1 MDRIRLL
8 IVAIL
13 VSVCS
18 SVTQTPAQTTS
29 VSAAKDANAA
39 SLLSSALNAMSPVL
53 VNDITITGQAVGD
66 ASTDS
71 ESGTLTF
78 KALNGGDASLAFS
91 LASGQRNE
99 IVNPT
104 SDPQAAWSGIDGVW
118 HKTALHNTWTPA
130 AWFAPALVLESA
142 LTDPQLALQNLGST
156 SLNGRAVQHI
166 RFWRVLSSA
175 SGASATIALV
185 QGLSTVDIYLDAASN
200 LPIVLGFNLHSD
212 LNAGTNIPV
221 AVFYSN
227 WQKSSGVLVPM
238 HLQKFLNGNLL
249 DDIAVTSATVN
260 SGLTSSSFSVP
271 AVSGDA
277 Q

>member
-29 VSAAKDANAA
+29 VSAAKDANAV
-39 SLLSSALNAMSPVL
+39 SLLSSALNAMSPVT

-104 SDPQAAWSGIDGVW
+104 SDPQAAWSGTDGVW

-156 SLNGRAVQHI
+156 SLNGQAVQHI
-166 RFWRVLSSA
+166 RFWRVLSST
-175 SGASATIALV
+175 SGAPATLALV
-185 QGLSTVDIYLDAASN
+185 QGLSAVDIYLDAASN

-249 DDIAVTSATVN
+249 DDIAVTSAAVN